1 MQEIAIA
8 IPSPINTPSK
18 KIGIAQS
25 ICQVNGAPT
34 IVRITKKTIKVG
46 MNLKIAITEA
56 EIGNMIRGKAVFII
70 NLCPE
75 VIDFTP
81 PVKLFA
87 MR

>member
-1 MQEIAIA
+1 
-8 IPSPINTPSK
+8 
-18 KIGIAQS
+18 
-25 ICQVNGAPT
+25 
-34 IVRITKKTIKVG
+34 VRIAKKTIKVG

-56 EIGNMIRGKAVFII
+56 EIGNIIRGKAVFII